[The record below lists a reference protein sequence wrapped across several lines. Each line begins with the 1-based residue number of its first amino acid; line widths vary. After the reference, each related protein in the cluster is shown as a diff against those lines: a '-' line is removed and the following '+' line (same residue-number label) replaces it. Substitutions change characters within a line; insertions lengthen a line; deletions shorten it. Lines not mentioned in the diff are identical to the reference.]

1 MRNCYPS
8 PPSSSPLVR
17 MGDGPST
24 SPSASK
30 ALNFDERFEV
40 VKELGSGNFGVT
52 KLVRDKEGGELLAA
66 KFLER
71 GERIDTNVEREI
83 LIHRTM
89 SHPNIV
95 KFKGVSLSQAD
106 LVILMEYASGGELFS
121 HIQKNGKIPEHE
133 ARYFFQQLICGV
145 AYCHVMGVCHRDLK
159 LENALLHRDQDGAPR
174 VKICDFGYSKSN
186 LLHSNPKSTVGT
198 PAYIAP
204 EVLTPGNTGQQY
216 NGQIADVWSC
226 GVLLYVMLV
235 GSYPFED
242 PNDQRNLRKSI
253 QRTLACKYSFPAHA
267 SGISEECKHLL
278 SRIFVLCDK
287 RITIAEIRQHPWFLA
302 NLPRELCTDLDQ
314 NHANASGG
322 ASAKDGG
329 LNDLGQAVDEVKACI
344 KEAMQGPKYD
354 FIMDDDDIEM
364 MNDEYGSGEYMVGD

>member
-1 MRNCYPS
+1 M
-8 PPSSSPLVR
+8 
-17 MGDGPST
+17 DGVAST
-24 SPSASK
+24 VPIDLK
-30 ALNFDERFEV
+30 AFSFEERYEV

-52 KLVRDKEGGELLAA
+52 KLVRDKQSGELLAA

-71 GERIDTNVEREI
+71 GKGIDTNVEREI

-89 SHPNIV
+89 RHPNIV

-106 LVILMEYASGGELFS
+106 LVILMEYASGGELFQ
-121 HIQKNGKIPEHE
+121 HIQKKGKVPESE

-145 AYCHVMGVCHRDLK
+145 AYCHVKGVCHRDLK
-159 LENALLHRDQDGAPR
+159 LENALINREENGLPR

-204 EVLTPGNTGQQY
+204 EVLTPGNTQQY

-242 PNDQRNLRKSI
+242 PADQRNLRKSI
-253 QRTLACKYSFPAHA
+253 QRTLACKYSFPSHTK
-267 SGISEECKHLL
+267 ISEECKHLL

-287 RITIAEIRQHPWFLA
+287 RITIEEIRQHPWFLD
-302 NLPRELCTDLDQ
+302 NLPLELQTELI
-314 NHANASGG
+314 NNAFSPTGEE
-322 ASAKDGG
+322 G
-329 LNDLGQAVDEVKACI
+329 LNELGQSVEEVKACI
-344 KEAMQGPKYD
+344 KEAMQGPKYE
-354 FIMDDDDIEM
+354 FIIEDDDDIDM
-364 MNDEYGSGEYMVGD
+364 MNDQYGSGEYMVAD

>member
-1 MRNCYPS
+1 
-8 PPSSSPLVR
+8 
-17 MGDGPST
+17 MGDGAST
-24 SPSASK
+24 AQPVIS
-30 ALNFDERFEV
+30 NFSDRFEV

-52 KLVRDKEGGELLAA
+52 KLVRDKNGGELMAA
-66 KFLER
+66 KLIER

-89 SHPNIV
+89 RHPNIV

-106 LVILMEYASGGELFS
+106 LVILMEYASGGELFQ
-121 HIQKNGKIPEHE
+121 HIQKKGKIPESE

-145 AYCHVMGVCHRDLK
+145 AYCHEKGVCHRDLK
-159 LENALLHRDQDGAPR
+159 LENALLHREENGIPR

-204 EVLTPGNTGQQY
+204 EVLTPGNTQQY

-253 QRTLACKYSFPAHA
+253 QRTLACKYSYPGHV
-267 SGISEECKHLL
+267 SISEECKHLL

-287 RITIAEIRQHPWFLA
+287 RITIEEIRQHPWFLA
-302 NLPRELCTDLDQ
+302 NLPQELQSEMLSRAD
-314 NHANASGG
+314 
-322 ASAKDGG
+322 SAGDDK
-329 LNDLGQAVDEVKACI
+329 LNELGQSIEEVKACI
-344 KEAMQGPKYD
+344 KEAMQGPKMD
-354 FIMDDDDIEM
+354 FILDDDDIEM
-364 MNDEYGSGEYMVGD
+364 MNEEYGTGSGEYM

>member
-1 MRNCYPS
+1 MLIAGPVDAGGS
-8 PPSSSPLVR
+8 ESE

-24 SPSASK
+24 SPLVGK
-30 ALNFDERFEV
+30 GFNFAERYEV

-52 KLVRDKEGGELLAA
+52 KLVRDRETGELLAA

-89 SHPNIV
+89 AHPNIV

-106 LVILMEYASGGELFS
+106 LVIPMEFASGGELFS
-121 HIQKNGKIPEHE
+121 HIQKKGKIAEGE

-145 AYCHVMGVCHRDLK
+145 AYCHVRGVCHRDLK
-159 LENALLHRDQDGAPR
+159 LENALLHTEEDGAPR

-216 NGQIADVWSC
+216 VNTQTHA
-226 GVLLYVMLV
+226 
-235 GSYPFED
+235 
-242 PNDQRNLRKSI
+242 Q
-253 QRTLACKYSFPAHA
+253 AH
-267 SGISEECKHLL
+267 SLTH
-278 SRIFVLCDK
+278 
-287 RITIAEIRQHPWFLA
+287 
-302 NLPRELCTDLDQ
+302 
-314 NHANASGG
+314 
-322 ASAKDGG
+322 
-329 LNDLGQAVDEVKACI
+329 
-344 KEAMQGPKYD
+344 
-354 FIMDDDDIEM
+354 
-364 MNDEYGSGEYMVGD
+364 MNTHT

>member
-1 MRNCYPS
+1 MDDPT
-8 PPSSSPLVR
+8 
-17 MGDGPST
+17 T
-24 SPSASK
+24 SRFT
-30 ALNFDERFEV
+30 FDDKYEV

-52 KLVRDKEGGELLAA
+52 KLVRDKSGGELLAA

-71 GERIDTNVEREI
+71 GKSIDTNVEREI

-89 SHPNIV
+89 THPNIV
-95 KFKGVSLSQAD
+95 KFKGVSLSKAD
-106 LVILMEYASGGELFS
+106 LVIMMEFASGGELFQ
-121 HIQKNGKIPEHE
+121 HIQQKGRIAERE

-145 AYCHVMGVCHRDLK
+145 AYCHRVGVCHRDLK
-159 LENALLHRDQDGAPR
+159 LENALLHREDNGALR

-204 EVLTPGNTGQQY
+204 EVLTPGSTHQY

-242 PNDQRNLRKSI
+242 PNDSRNLRKSI
-253 QRTLACKYSFPAHA
+253 QRTLACKYSIPSHA
-267 SGISEECKHLL
+267 QISEECKHLL

-287 RITIAEIRQHPWFLA
+287 RIAINEIMMHPWFLE
-302 NLPRELCTDLDQ
+302 NLPDDLRLEI
-314 NHANASGG
+314 NTILSGG
-322 ASAKDGG
+322 GQAATSGNE
-329 LNDLGQAVDEVKACI
+329 LNELGQSVEEVKACI
-344 KEAMQGPKYD
+344 KEAMQVRALSNSHNYKENS
-354 FIMDDDDIEM
+354 I
-364 MNDEYGSGEYMVGD
+364 SLRRS

>member
-1 MRNCYPS
+1 
-8 PPSSSPLVR
+8 

-24 SPSASK
+24 SPLVGK
-30 ALNFDERFEV
+30 ALNFDERYEV

-52 KLVRDKEGGELLAA
+52 KLVRDREGGELMAA

-71 GERIDTNVEREI
+71 GDRIDTNVEREI

-89 SHPNIV
+89 THPNIV

-121 HIQKNGKIPEHE
+121 HIQKKGKIPENE

-145 AYCHVMGVCHRDLK
+145 AYCHSVGVCHRDLK
-159 LENALLHRDQDGAPR
+159 LENALLHQEQDGAPR

-204 EVLTPGNTGQQY
+204 EVLTPGNSGQQQY
-216 NGQIADVWSC
+216 DGQIADVWSC

-242 PNDQRNLRKSI
+242 PTDQRNLRKSI
-253 QRTLACKYSFPAHA
+253 QRTLACKY
-267 SGISEECKHLL
+267 
-278 SRIFVLCDK
+278 R
-287 RITIAEIRQHPWFLA
+287 
-302 NLPRELCTDLDQ
+302 
-314 NHANASGG
+314 
-322 ASAKDGG
+322 
-329 LNDLGQAVDEVKACI
+329 
-344 KEAMQGPKYD
+344 
-354 FIMDDDDIEM
+354 
-364 MNDEYGSGEYMVGD
+364 

>member
-1 MRNCYPS
+1 
-8 PPSSSPLVR
+8 

-24 SPSASK
+24 AQPVVS
-30 ALNFDERFEV
+30 NFSERFEV

-52 KLVRDKEGGELLAA
+52 KLVRDKNGGELMAA
-66 KFLER
+66 KLIER

-89 SHPNIV
+89 RHPNIV

-106 LVILMEYASGGELFS
+106 LVILMEYASGGELFQ
-121 HIQKNGKIPEHE
+121 HIQKKGKIPESE

-145 AYCHVMGVCHRDLK
+145 AYCHEKGVCHRDLK
-159 LENALLHRDQDGAPR
+159 LENALLHREDSGVPR

-204 EVLTPGNTGQQY
+204 EVLTPGNTQQY

-253 QRTLACKYSFPAHA
+253 QRTLACKYSYPSHV
-267 SGISEECKHLL
+267 SISEDCKHLL
-278 SRIFVLCDK
+278 SRIFMLCDK
-287 RITIAEIRQHPWFLA
+287 RITIEEIRRHPWFLA
-302 NLPRELCTDLDQ
+302 NLPQELQSEMLSRSD
-314 NHANASGG
+314 
-322 ASAKDGG
+322 SAGDDS
-329 LNDLGQAVDEVKACI
+329 LNELGQSIEEVKAII
-344 KEAMQGPKYD
+344 KEAMQGPKMD
-354 FIMDDDDIEM
+354 FILDDDDIEM
-364 MNDEYGSGEYMVGD
+364 MNEEYGTGSGEYM

>member
-1 MRNCYPS
+1 ME
-8 PPSSSPLVR
+8 
-17 MGDGPST
+17 DGPST
-24 SPSASK
+24 SPLAGK
-30 ALNFDERFEV
+30 GFNFGERYDV

-121 HIQKNGKIPEHE
+121 HIQKKGKIPESE

-145 AYCHVMGVCHRDLK
+145 AYCHVKGVCHRDLK
-159 LENALLHRDQDGAPR
+159 LENALLHREEDGAPR

-253 QRTLACKYSFPAHA
+253 QRTLACKYSFPSHA
-267 SGISEECKHLL
+267 SISEECKHLL
-278 SRIFVLCDK
+278 TRIFVLCDK
-287 RITIAEIRQHPWFLA
+287 RITIDEIMKHPWFLV
-302 NLPRELCTDLDQ
+302 NLPLELQAQMNQ
-314 NHANASGG
+314 NAAT
-322 ASAKDGG
+322 SAPEEG
-329 LNDLGQAVDEVKACI
+329 LNELGQSVEDIKACI

-364 MNDEYGSGEYMVGD
+364 MNDEYGSGEYMMGD